1 MTRRLFALG
10 APALA
15 AALALAGCARSS
27 TVVDTQV
34 NIDMTAPPLLL
45 LRITVTSATDPSRM
59 SQSAIRSLLIGD
71 AADRPAPFIFPLLLP
86 VSVDRSFAGDVVIL
100 LEGLDWDTKAVVAA
114 GSTTATV
121 IAEQHTQAAL
131 TLSAV
136 VTPALPDGGAESAAA
151 P

>member
-100 LEGLDWDTKAVVAA
+100 LEGLDWVTKAVVAA
-114 GSTTATV
+114 GSTPATV
-121 IAEQHTQAAL
+121 IAQQRTQAAL
-131 TLSAV
+131 TLSAA
-136 VTPALPDGGAESAAA
+136 VTPAVPDACTESAAA